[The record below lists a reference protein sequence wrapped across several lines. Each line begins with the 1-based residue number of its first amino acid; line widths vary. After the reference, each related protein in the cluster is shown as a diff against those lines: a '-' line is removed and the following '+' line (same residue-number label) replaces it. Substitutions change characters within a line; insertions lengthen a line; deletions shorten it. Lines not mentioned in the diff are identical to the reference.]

1 MSILIRGENIFFSY
15 GEHDDGKTASK
26 ELLTNLNFTLEE
38 GEVIG
43 ITGPSGCGK
52 STLCYI
58 LSGIIPKVYSGQI
71 SGQVSICG
79 KPIEALDLCGIAKSI
94 GFVFQDPDTQLFSDV
109 IEEDVAFGPENF
121 CLPWEEIDERIGSAL
136 KTTGVENYRYASP
149 GKVSGG
155 QRQLVAI
162 ASILALDPKILI
174 LDEAMAQLD
183 EEGKELLQ
191 STLYRLREKGK
202 GIILVEHDLE
212 SLQIADKILKMDRGR
227 LIEE

>member
-1 MSILIRGENIFFSY
+1 MSTLIRGENISFSY
-15 GEHDDGKTASK
+15 GGHEDSQTASK

-52 STLCYI
+52 STLCHV
-58 LSGIIPKVYSGQI
+58 LSGIIPKVYPGQI

-79 KPIEALDLCGIAKSI
+79 KPIETLNLCGIAQSI
-94 GFVFQDPDTQLFSDV
+94 GFVFQDPDTQLFSGV
-109 IEEDVAFGPENF
+109 IEEDIAFGPENF
-121 CLPWEEIDERIGSAL
+121 CLPWEEIDKRIGSAL
-136 KTTGVENYRYASP
+136 ETTGMRAYRYASP
-149 GKVSGG
+149 EKVSGG
-155 QRQLVAI
+155 QRQLAAI

-183 EEGKELLQ
+183 QVGKELLQ
-191 STLYRLREKGK
+191 STLCLLRQKGK

-212 SLQIADKILKMDRGR
+212 SLQIADKILRMDKGK
-227 LIEE
+227 LIED